1 MGKAQPFR
9 PLRWLPGAKEVVL
22 SEPLWQICRE
32 KKEKLR
38 LRNEDIA
45 MQGQVSVNAVAQF
58 LRGETK
64 NISLAVA
71 AAVCRA
77 LHVSLDRHYEI
88 VPDDVSN
95 SGAVPQ
101 TVDEAVLRV
110 RLEKAEAESL
120 IYKKITY
127 FLAGIVALALVAL
140 LVDLTVPGIGWVRA

>member
-1 MGKAQPFR
+1 M
-9 PLRWLPGAKEVVL
+9 

-77 LHVSLDRHYEI
+77 LHVSLDRHCEI

-95 SGAVPQ
+95 SDTVPQ
-101 TVDEAVLRV
+101 TVDEAILCV

-127 FLAGIVALALVAL
+127 FLAVVVAICALALLIDVLNPA
-140 LVDLTVPGIGWVRA
+140 IGWFRA

>member
-1 MGKAQPFR
+1 M
-9 PLRWLPGAKEVVL
+9 

-45 MQGQVSVNAVAQF
+45 AQENLSENAVAQF

-64 NISLAVA
+64 RVTFEVCVA
-71 AAVCRA
+71 ICRA
-77 LHVSLDRHYEI
+77 LHVSVDRSCGI
-88 VPDDVSN
+88 VPDDPVSD
-95 SGAVPQ
+95 SDTEPL
-101 TVDEAVLRV
+101 TVDEAILRV

-127 FLAGIVALALVAL
+127 FLAVIVAFALVAL
-140 LVDLTVPGIGWVRA
+140 LVDLTDTGIG